1 MKAVIYARF
10 SSEKQN
16 EASIEG
22 QLRECMQ
29 YAEFNN
35 IQVVG
40 NYIDRAQSA
49 KTDHRPEFQHMI
61 KDSYKHGFDCIIVWK
76 LDRFARNRYD
86 SAYYKNVLK
95 KNGVRVISAKE
106 TISQGAEG
114 ILLESLLE
122 GYAEFY
128 SAELSEKV
136 KRGMTENA
144 LKAKA
149 NGVRAPFGYYVDE
162 QDHYQIDDA
171 TAPIVKEI
179 YSLYLG
185 GKRVNDIA
193 KLLTSR
199 GVKNRGYAMNYNA
212 VFRILTNRK
221 YIGEYKFGD
230 VIIPNAIPA
239 LISVEDFNA
248 VQTRMKVNKK
258 APAMHRSEDDYLL
271 TTKLFCGKCG
281 AMMTGEI
288 GTSHTERKYRY
299 YRCNRSKQHKCDK
312 KTVKKDWLEER
323 VIDEILSLI
332 SDDEVIKELAERLY
346 EMQENDNTAINSIQ
360 AQLTEV
366 EKKLKNLAEAIAQ
379 GIFSSTTKKML
390 DELEEQKSNLELEL
404 YQAQIKNPVL
414 TQEQIEFGLCNLR
427 KIDISTQE
435 GKQRL
440 IDTFVNSIYLYDDH
454 FVITYNYKGQAKT
467 VTFEQLNSSPLT
479 SMGSPRKRTQ
489 CKLCPFSCVCIIA
502 QTHWFASPQAALRSG
517 GTRISL
523 FIPARGKEKSEVKNN
538 FRFAGDPYGTT
549 ALRFVPRARYIK
561 HPPQCHFTFD
571 GLIWLKNRIVCA
583 IIILLK
589 LSDKQ

>member
-35 IQVVG
+35 IQVIG

-149 NGVRAPFGYYVDE
+149 NGVRAPYGYYVDE
-162 QDHYQIDDA
+162 QDHYQIDNA

-185 GKRVNDIA
+185 GTRVNDIA
-193 KLLTSR
+193 KILTSR
-199 GVKNRGYAMNYNA
+199 GVKNRGYSMNYNA

-230 VIIPNAIPA
+230 VVIPNAIPA
-239 LISVEDFNA
+239 LVSEEDFNA
-248 VQTRMKVNKK
+248 VQTKMKINKK

-271 TTKLFCGKCG
+271 TTHLFCGKCG

-288 GTSHTERKYRY
+288 GTSHTDRKYRY

-312 KTVKKDWLEER
+312 KTVKKDWLEEL

-332 SDDEVIKELAERLY
+332 SDDEVVKELSERLY
-346 EMQENDNTAINSIQ
+346 EMQENDSTAINSIQ
-360 AQLTEV
+360 AQLAEV

-454 FVITYNYKGQAKT
+454 FVITFNYKGQSKT

-479 SMGSPRKRTQ
+479 SKGSPNRSNSNFFRVA
-489 CKLCPFSCVCIIA
+489 FSFCLFSGSSGSSVVFMTIKNRVPSNI
-502 QTHWFASPQAALRSG
+502 TSSTNTSISRFMFSRLSSLSAAL
-517 GTRISL
+517 TI
-523 FIPARGKEKSEVKNN
+523 
-538 FRFAGDPYGTT
+538 
-549 ALRFVPRARYIK
+549 
-561 HPPQCHFTFD
+561 
-571 GLIWLKNRIVCA
+571 CA
-583 IIILLK
+583 
-589 LSDKQ
+589 